1 MVNEPNEPVNCDA
14 TVAASCLAF
23 FPAVGT
29 PGIVATRQRD
39 AICATPPEPT
49 EAFSRANLWK
59 TEVGLVKRLEGFEAI
74 NGAVVRR
81 GGMSTSSQQQQQQ
94 QQQQRKKATVTNKKS
109 KLGEKNEKQ
118 RQQQQ
123 NKPAKIKKTSSDNS
137 MKSRSAS
144 GEETCYHRLPRWVLD
159 QYMESHNVVTTNQ

>member
-81 GGMSTSSQQQQQQ
+81 GDMSTSSQQQQQQ
-94 QQQQRKKATVTNKKS
+94 QQQQRKKATVTIRNQNLERRTKSNDNNNKT
-109 KLGEKNEKQ
+109 NRQ
-118 RQQQQ
+118 RL
-123 NKPAKIKKTSSDNS
+123 K
-137 MKSRSAS
+137 R
-144 GEETCYHRLPRWVLD
+144 R
-159 QYMESHNVVTTNQ
+159 VV

>member
-1 MVNEPNEPVNCDA
+1 MGEHMVNEPNEPVNCDA

-23 FPAVGT
+23 FPAVVT
-29 PGIVATRQRD
+29 PGIVATMQRD

-94 QQQQRKKATVTNKKS
+94 QQRKKATVTNKKS
-109 KLGEKNEKQ
+109 KLGEKRREEK
-118 RQQQQ
+118 RREE
-123 NKPAKIKKTSSDNS
+123 KRREAK
-137 MKSRSAS
+137 RR
-144 GEETCYHRLPRWVLD
+144 EEKRR
-159 QYMESHNVVTTNQ
+159 EEK

>member
-23 FPAVGT
+23 FPAVST

-59 TEVGLVKRLEGFEAI
+59 NEVGLVKQLEGFEAI
-74 NGAVVRR
+74 NGGVVAQR
-81 GGMSTSSQQQQQQ
+81 GGFEPLLLLNNNKKKEDDRSEQEIKNLER
-94 QQQQRKKATVTNKKS
+94 RKKSNNNKTKWRRR
-109 KLGEKNEKQ
+109 L
-118 RQQQQ
+118 R
-123 NKPAKIKKTSSDNS
+123 
-137 MKSRSAS
+137 SRAAII
-144 GEETCYHRLPRWVLD
+144 P
-159 QYMESHNVVTTNQ
+159 

>member
-23 FPAVGT
+23 FLAVGT
-29 PGIVATRQRD
+29 LASRLRGKER
-39 AICATPPEPT
+39 ICATPPEPT

-81 GGMSTSSQQQQQQ
+81 GGVSTSLNNNNNNNKERSAYS
-94 QQQQRKKATVTNKKS
+94 KSNKKS
-109 KLGEKNEKQ
+109 NLERRTKSNDNNNKTNRQ
-118 RQQQQ
+118 RL
-123 NKPAKIKKTSSDNS
+123 K
-137 MKSRSAS
+137 R
-144 GEETCYHRLPRWVLD
+144 R
-159 QYMESHNVVTTNQ
+159 VVIIP